1 MAVRNAQT
9 SALRGR
15 ARRDSSLSTA
25 RMKSLP
31 FPEACP
37 LRAEMAIAADIAWA
51 AGSIVMRHFGRL
63 AAVDYK
69 AGREPLTQADREC
82 HAYIAARLREAFPND
97 AVLSEEGRDDGE
109 RFTRERVWIV
119 DPLDGTQEFVAGLQ
133 QFVVMIGLCMGQ
145 EPRLG
150 VILHPGAQA
159 LYMGIPGWGAF
170 RATPERNRQ
179 LRVSE
184 QAAVARMHAVVSR
197 SHLTPLMEEIATAL
211 GFAGCLRR
219 GSAGLKAA
227 LVAMR
232 AADCYFFASWGMK
245 EWDLCAP
252 AAVLRAAGARLTDCW
267 GDGIPFNQPEL
278 RLPRGF
284 IASNGRQHDRLVEAI
299 RTRCEAYGYAQKTGF
314 RP

>member
-1 MAVRNAQT
+1 
-9 SALRGR
+9 
-15 ARRDSSLSTA
+15 
-25 RMKSLP
+25 MKSLP
-31 FPEACP
+31 FPDACP
-37 LRAEMAIAADIAWA
+37 LRAEMAVAADIAWA

-63 AAVDYK
+63 AAIDYK

-82 HAYIAARLREAFPND
+82 HAYIVARLRAAFPND

-109 RFTRERVWIV
+109 RFARERVWIV

-133 QFVVMIGLCMGQ
+133 QFVVMIGLCIRQ

-150 VILHPGAQA
+150 VILHPGARA
-159 LYMGIPGWGAF
+159 LYLGIPGWGAF
-170 RATPERNRQ
+170 RAAPGWNHQ

-184 QAAVARMHAVVSR
+184 QTAVERMQAVVSR
-197 SHLTPLMEEIATAL
+197 SHLTPLMAEIATAL

-232 AADCYFFASWGMK
+232 AADCYFFTAWGMK

-252 AAVLRAAGARLTDCW
+252 AAVLLAAGAQLTDCW
-267 GDGIPFNQPEL
+267 GDVIPFNQPEL

-284 IASNGRQHDRLVEAI
+284 IASNGRQHDRLVDAI

-314 RP
+314 RS

>member
-1 MAVRNAQT
+1 
-9 SALRGR
+9 
-15 ARRDSSLSTA
+15 
-25 RMKSLP
+25 MKLLP
-31 FPEACP
+31 FPDACP
-37 LRAEMAIAADIAWA
+37 LRAEMAIAADIAWS
-51 AGSIVMRHFGRL
+51 AGAIAMRHFGRL

-82 HAYIAARLREAFPND
+82 HAYIVARLRAAFPND

-119 DPLDGTQEFVAGLQ
+119 DPLDGTQEFVAGLP
-133 QFVVMIGLCMGQ
+133 QFVVMIGLCIRQ

-150 VILHPGAQA
+150 VILHPGARA
-159 LYMGIPGWGAF
+159 LYMGVPGWGAF
-170 RATPERNRQ
+170 RAASGQNRQ

-184 QAAVARMHAVVSR
+184 QTAVERMHAVVSR
-197 SHLTPLMEEIATAL
+197 SHLTPLTAEIATTL

-232 AADCYFFASWGMK
+232 AADCYVFAAWGMK

-252 AAVLRAAGARLTDCW
+252 AAVLLAAGARLTDCW
-267 GDGIPFNQPEL
+267 GDVIPFNQPEL

-284 IASNGRQHDRLVEAI
+284 IASNGRQHDRLVDAI
-299 RTRCEAYGYAQKTGF
+299 RKRCEAYGYAQKTGF
-314 RP
+314 RR